1 MHRNHAETPEV
12 IMAKKKSKIAEVR
25 KPRKL
30 DVVAAIQ
37 AEADA
42 MIEAAIRRIHACR
55 DRLNRKTLHGP
66 YGKQQMVETIYGAVG
81 DLERNRRV
89 TVIKCRLMKRLGA
102 DKKGF
107 DVVRGLIEVALP
119 DLHPAVV
126 MNWTYA
132 IHLAQ
137 DHHIR
142 PWKVRGFLYVKGG
155 INRSAD
161 LYRRELAQREQ
172 DAEYESYRPNGSRK
186 RTGLRMPTGMTT
198 LYD

>member
-1 MHRNHAETPEV
+1 
-12 IMAKKKSKIAEVR
+12 MAKKKSKIPEVR
-25 KPRKL
+25 GPKNL
-30 DVVAAIQ
+30 DAVAPIQ
-37 AEADA
+37 AEADT
-42 MIEAAIRRIHACR
+42 MIEAAIRRIHACE

-66 YGKQQMVETIYGAVG
+66 FGKQQMVETIYGAVG
-81 DLERNRRV
+81 DLERNRRA

-119 DLHPAVV
+119 NLNPGVV
-126 MNWTYA
+126 ANWTAA
-132 IHLAQ
+132 IHFAQ
-137 DHHIR
+137 DHHVR
-142 PWKVRGFLYVKGG
+142 PWKVRGFLFVSGG

-161 LYRRELAQREQ
+161 LYRKQLAQREQ

>member
-1 MHRNHAETPEV
+1 
-12 IMAKKKSKIAEVR
+12 MAKKKSKIAEVKNLR
-25 KPRKL
+25 KPN
-30 DVVAAIQ
+30 VVSAAQ
-37 AEADA
+37 TEADA
-42 MIEAAIRRIHACR
+42 MIEGAIRRIHGCQ
-55 DRLNRKTLHGP
+55 DKLNKRTLHGS
-66 YGKQQMVETIYGAVG
+66 YGKQQMVEVIYGAVA
-81 DLERNRRV
+81 DLERSRRA
-89 TVIKCRLMKRLGA
+89 TVIKYRLVKRLGA
-102 DKKGF
+102 DDKGF

-142 PWKVRGFLYVKGG
+142 PWKVRAFLFVNGG

-161 LYRRELAQREQ
+161 LYRRELAQRDQ
-172 DAEYESYRPNGSRK
+172 DDEYESYRPNGSRK
-186 RTGLRMPTGMTT
+186 RTAPKLPTGRWS